1 LFNTDNVPHPS
12 AKTQIKL
19 MECTD
24 ENIIRLWN
32 CDES

>member
-12 AKTQIKL
+12 AREQEEL
-19 MECTD
+19 SDCLD

-32 CDES
+32 CE